1 MPGVEKTQSWL
12 ELWALSFE
20 LLTPSQNAKNRTIMS
35 ILPHPNGR
43 INVNFKPCFLLLPAL
58 LGLLVS
64 CNKSARPEGIL
75 SQADMV
81 KTLTEVYVAEEK
93 VNRLGL
99 VRDSGEKVFD
109 SLRVRIFRNMPYPDS
124 VFKRSLNYY
133 TDRPKEMQ
141 DIYTA
146 LVDSLQLREQRALNQ
161 APTAATDTTK
171 AK

>member
-1 MPGVEKTQSWL
+1 
-12 ELWALSFE
+12 
-20 LLTPSQNAKNRTIMS
+20 MS
-35 ILPHPNGR
+35 ILPTQNVR
-43 INVNFKPCFLLLPAL
+43 ISVYSGWIAMTNLKPYIFLFPAL

-64 CNKSARPEGIL
+64 CNRSARPEGIL
-75 SQADMV
+75 SHTDMV
-81 KTLTEVYVAEEK
+81 RTLTEIYVAEEK

-161 APTAATDTTK
+161 PAPAAATDTTK

>member
-1 MPGVEKTQSWL
+1 M
-12 ELWALSFE
+12 
-20 LLTPSQNAKNRTIMS
+20 
-35 ILPHPNGR
+35 
-43 INVNFKPCFLLLPAL
+43 NFKRYALLLPAL

-64 CNKSARPEGIL
+64 CNKSARPEGVL
-75 SQADMV
+75 PPTDMV
-81 KTLTEVYVAEEK
+81 KTLTEIYVAEEK

-109 SLRVRIFRNMPYPDS
+109 SLRARIFRNMSYPDS
-124 VFKRSLNYY
+124 VFKRSLDYY

-161 APTAATDTTK
+161 AAPAAADTTS
-171 AK
+171 AKK